1 MKSYLEKSGL
11 QKKGRSALLTV
22 AALFL
27 CVCITGCEKKEQR
40 VIFEDGKPL
49 LKEAASAE
57 EVAAAEVPKA
67 PETEET
73 QTEPAAG
80 STMAEAKP
88 AEIVVHVCGA
98 VTNEGVY
105 TLPEGA
111 RIHQA
116 IEAAG
121 GMKEEADTSAL
132 NLAAPIED
140 GMRIRVLTKEESI
153 ALNKDAVLEAV
164 TSAHAANGEGAKKG
178 EEKINLNTAT
188 VEELKHLNGVG
199 DAIAA
204 SIIQY
209 RTEHGAF
216 QKIEDITKVSGIGE
230 KLFAR
235 MKDRITV

>member
-1 MKSYLEKSGL
+1 MKSHLEKSGL

-27 CVCITGCEKKEQR
+27 CVCITGCEKKEHR
-40 VIFEDGKPL
+40 VIFEDDKPL
-49 LKEAASAE
+49 FKEAASAE
-57 EVAAAEVPKA
+57 EVAVTK
-67 PETEET
+67 
-73 QTEPAAG
+73 
-80 STMAEAKP
+80 AKP

-105 TLPEGA
+105 TLPESA

-116 IEAAG
+116 IDAAG

-132 NLAAPIED
+132 NLAAPLED

-216 QKIEDITKVSGIGE
+216 KAIEDITKVSGIGE
-230 KLFAR
+230 KLFVR